1 MSMALPFVDRSPS
14 SLPIQ
19 IVGQSSWR
27 SWLKEQNAA
36 RRGWLDS
43 SGVAGKAGDLAV
55 LPGRDGRAAAAVL
68 VLSAEPNLWD
78 FGALATRLPAGTWR
92 LASDT
97 APVSPTDAAVAIGLG
112 AWRFD
117 RYRTKKDKA
126 RGARIVWPQGADKAR
141 ATAIIEGISMARDL
155 ITTPSSDMGPAELA
169 DAARELARKHKA
181 TIKVIVGD
189 DLLKQNY
196 PMVHAVGRAS
206 ARAPRLI
213 DLTWGK
219 ESDPKVTL
227 VGKGVCFDSGGLDLK
242 PASGML
248 MMKKD
253 MGGAATVMA
262 VASMVMASRLPVRL
276 RMLVPAVENSVSG
289 NAFRPMDVVPTRK
302 GITVEIGNTDAEGR
316 LILCDVLHEGATE
329 KPAMMVDCA
338 TLTGA
343 ARVALG
349 TDLPA
354 LFCNDDA
361 LADDLI
367 EAGRTQSDPMWRL
380 PLFAGYR
387 RLLDSKV
394 ADINNAPGVAFGGAI
409 TAALYL
415 REFVPDDVPWAHFD
429 MMAWNNSA
437 RPGRPEGG
445 EAQAARAIFAAI
457 EKRISKQPSNRRR
470 INTPSSDRPG

>member
-1 MSMALPFVDRSPS
+1 MALPFVDRSS
-14 SLPIQ
+14 SALPVQ
-19 IVGQSSWR
+19 FVTPPKWR
-27 SWLKEQNAA
+27 AWLKEQSAA
-36 RRGWLDS
+36 RRGWVES
-43 SGVAGKAGDLAV
+43 SGIEGKAGDLAV
-55 LPGRDGRAAAAVL
+55 LPGRDGKAAGAVL
-68 VLSAEPNLWD
+68 VLSNKPTLWD
-78 FGALATRLPAGTWR
+78 FGALATRLPAGTTWKF
-92 LASDT
+92 ASDA

-112 AWRFD
+112 AWRFE
-117 RYRTKKDKA
+117 RYRSKKGKP
-126 RGARIVWPQGADKAR
+126 GARIVWPQGADKAR
-141 ATAIIEGISMARDL
+141 AAAVVEAISMARDM

-169 DAARELARKHKA
+169 NAIQSLGKTHKA
-181 TIKVIVGD
+181 KVRVIVGD

-206 ARAPRLI
+206 SRAPRLI
-213 DLTWGK
+213 DLVWGRD
-219 ESDPKVTL
+219 SDPKVTL
-227 VGKGVCFDSGGLDLK
+227 VGKGVCFDTGGLDLK
-242 PASGML
+242 PATGML
-248 MMKKD
+248 TMKKD
-253 MGGAATVMA
+253 MGGAASVTA
-262 VASMVMASRLPVRL
+262 VAAMVMAARLPVRL
-276 RMLVPAVENSVSG
+276 RLLVPAVENSVSG
-289 NAFRPMDVVPTRK
+289 NAFRPLDVVPTRK

-316 LILCDVLHEGATE
+316 LILCDALHEGASE
-329 KPAMMVDCA
+329 KPTMMVDCA

-354 LFCNDDA
+354 LFCNDDR

-367 EAGRTQSDPMWRL
+367 AAGKDVADPMWRL

-415 REFVPDDVPWAHFD
+415 KEFVPDDVPWAHFD
-429 MMAWNNSA
+429 MMAWNNSS

-457 EKRISKQPSNRRR
+457 EKRAKA
-470 INTPSSDRPG
+470 

>member
-1 MSMALPFVDRSPS
+1 MQCLCCRPSP
-14 SLPIQ
+14 
-19 IVGQSSWR
+19 
-27 SWLKEQNAA
+27 A
-36 RRGWLDS
+36 
-43 SGVAGKAGDLAV
+43 
-55 LPGRDGRAAAAVL
+55 
-68 VLSAEPNLWD
+68 LWD

-112 AWRFD
+112 TWRFE
-117 RYRTKKDKA
+117 RYRSNKGKA
-126 RGARIVWPQGADKAR
+126 GAKIVWPQGADKAR
-141 ATAIIEGISMARDL
+141 ATAMIEAISMARDL

-169 DAARELARKHKA
+169 GAAQDLAKTHKA
-181 TIKVIVGD
+181 KIKVIVGD

-227 VGKGVCFDSGGLDLK
+227 VGKGVCFDTGGLDLK
-242 PASGML
+242 PATGML

-262 VASMVMASRLPVRL
+262 VAAMVMAAKLPVRL
-276 RMLVPAVENSVSG
+276 RLLVPAVENSVSG

-316 LILCDVLHEGATE
+316 LILCDALHEGASE
-329 KPAMMVDCA
+329 KPTMMVDCA

-361 LADDLI
+361 LADDLLD
-367 EAGRTQSDPMWRL
+367 AGKAVTDPMWRM

-415 REFVPDDVPWAHFD
+415 KEFVPDDVPWAHFD
-429 MMAWNNSA
+429 MMAWNNSS

-457 EKRISKQPSNRRR
+457 EKRVGEVVRLRALHPARRR
-470 INTPSSDRPG
+470 T

>member
-1 MSMALPFVDRSPS
+1 MALPFVDRSSS

-27 SWLKEQNAA
+27 KWLKEQNAA
-36 RRGWLDS
+36 RRGWLES
-43 SGVAGKAGDLAV
+43 TGVTGKAGDLAV
-55 LPGRDGRAAAAVL
+55 LPGRDGKAAGAVL
-68 VLSAEPNLWD
+68 VLSARPSLWD

-97 APVSPTDAAVAIGLG
+97 APVSATDAAVAIGLG
-112 AWRFD
+112 TWRFE
-117 RYRTKKDKA
+117 RYRTNKGKS
-126 RGARIVWPQGADKAR
+126 GAVKILWPQGADKAR
-141 ATAIIEGISMARDL
+141 ATAMIEAISMARDL

-169 DAARELARKHKA
+169 AAAQELAKTHKA
-181 TIKVIVGD
+181 RIKVIVGD

-206 ARAPRLI
+206 TRAPRLI

-219 ESDPKVTL
+219 DSDPKVTL
-227 VGKGVCFDSGGLDLK
+227 VGKGVCFDTGGLDLK

-262 VASMVMASRLPVRL
+262 VASMVMAAKLPVRL
-276 RMLVPAVENSVSG
+276 RLLVPAVENSVSG

-316 LILCDVLHEGATE
+316 LILCDALHEGASE
-329 KPAMMVDCA
+329 KPTMMVDCA

-361 LADDLI
+361 LADDLVA
-367 EAGRTQSDPMWRL
+367 AGKAVTDPMWRM

-394 ADINNAPGVAFGGAI
+394 ADINNAPSVAFGGAI

-415 REFVPDDVPWAHFD
+415 QEFVPDDVPWAHFD
-429 MMAWNNSA
+429 MMAWNNMN

-457 EKRISKQPSNRRR
+457 EMRVGAAV
-470 INTPSSDRPG
+470 T

>member
-1 MSMALPFVDRSPS
+1 MALPFVDRSSS

-27 SWLKEQNAA
+27 KWLKEQSAA
-36 RRGWLDS
+36 RRGWLES
-43 SGVAGKAGDLAV
+43 TGVTGKAGDLAV
-55 LPGRDGRAAAAVL
+55 LPGRDGKAAGAVL
-68 VLSAEPNLWD
+68 VLSAKPNLWD
-78 FGALATRLPAGTWR
+78 FGSLATRLPAGTWR

-97 APVSPTDAAVAIGLG
+97 APVLPTDAAVAIGLG
-112 AWRFD
+112 TWRFE
-117 RYRTKKDKA
+117 RYRTNKGKA
-126 RGARIVWPQGADKAR
+126 GAKIVWPQGADKAR
-141 ATAIIEGISMARDL
+141 ATAMIEAISMARDL

-169 DAARELARKHKA
+169 AAAQDLAKTHKA
-181 TIKVIVGD
+181 RIKVIVGD

-206 ARAPRLI
+206 TRAPRLI

-227 VGKGVCFDSGGLDLK
+227 VGKGVCFDTGGLDIK
-242 PASGML
+242 PSSGML
-248 MMKKD
+248 IMKKD
-253 MGGAATVMA
+253 MGGAANVLA
-262 VASMVMASRLPVRL
+262 LAQMVMDAKLKVRL
-276 RMLVPAVENSVSG
+276 RVLIPAVENAVAG
-289 NAFRPMDVVPTRK
+289 NAFRPLDIFKSRK
-302 GITVEIGNTDAEGR
+302 GPTVEIGNTDAEGR
-316 LILCDVLHEGATE
+316 LILCDALHEGASE

-367 EAGRTQSDPMWRL
+367 DAGKAVTDPMWRM

-415 REFVPDDVPWAHFD
+415 KEFVPDDVPWAHFD
-429 MMAWNNSA
+429 MMAWNNSS

-457 EKRISKQPSNRRR
+457 EKRVGK
-470 INTPSSDRPG
+470 